1 MRTLVV
7 SGLAKENKLQY
18 LQFNLFPTGK
28 SKKKKKKKENTKY
41 DIEEH

>member
-28 SKKKKKKKENTKY
+28 SKKKKKENTKY